1 MNEIIKI
8 LSKVDGGI
16 VLDAATGK
24 GDFITT
30 LKQHLKSYTQII
42 GVDSSQRCVD
52 YAQKIFPENNIEI
65 FRMNLE
71 DMQFEDSYFD
81 TVCIS
86 DALHHIQN
94 RDNVLS
100 EMLRILKPKGLM
112 LITEMYCDGD
122 QTPAQETHILMHHW
136 VASVDRLLGTFHQK
150 TFTRK
155 ELQEIIKQLPL
166 KNVHIADF
174 YVPVDDPGKN
184 SAALLKNCQDIMKRL
199 KTIENA
205 ESLIAEGENIMNRIA
220 ETGFANACRLA
231 VTGYKKEK

>member
-8 LSKVDGGI
+8 LSKVDGGN

-71 DMQFEDSYFD
+71 DMQFEDNYFD
-81 TVCIS
+81 MVCMS
-86 DALHHIQN
+86 DALHHIKN
-94 RDNVLS
+94 REKVLN
-100 EMLRILKPKGLM
+100 EMIRVLKPEGLM
-112 LITEMYCDGD
+112 LITEMYCDGK
-122 QTPAQETHILMHHW
+122 QTPAQETHIIMHHW
-136 VASVDRLLGTFHQK
+136 VASVDRLLGTYHQK

-155 ELQEIIKQLPL
+155 ELQDIIKKMPL
-166 KNVHIADF
+166 KKVQITDF
-174 YVPVDDPGKN
+174 YVPVDDPN
-184 SAALLKNCQDIMKRL
+184 KNCPTLLRNCQEIIKRL
-199 KTIENA
+199 QTMENTEA
-205 ESLIAEGENIMNRIA
+205 LIKEGQELMQRIKDIGYA
-220 ETGFANACRLA
+220 SACRLA
-231 VTGYKKEK
+231 ITGYKKK